1 MTVIRSGQSEPAKVR
16 YGAISFTPRTQ
27 GSAFSKSPGVHS
39 AIDKAYDNP
48 GVRFGDKSKGHE
60 RPISS
65 RGENSCHF
73 SQTSVSKTSPIREMI
88 KAARGGRRITGSKA
102 AAHVQYV
109 ERDGA
114 PEQIIKRE
122 QEKLAGERFT
132 AQIEKMGL
140 DRSALKQQ
148 TYIERPGAAEG
159 MERTQ
164 QRTIT
169 DDDLDDLETA
179 SFGTIGDTVEERTR
193 FWMAVEDAEA
203 SPKGDQITVK
213 PAENPTW
220 WKKAVAVV
228 STAPTFAQTV
238 LGNAKRRNDQEPF
251 EVKVPTD
258 QAFEFHQWAVSI
270 DSEAPILISPGR
282 GGRTQTRIIA
292 ELPHELDG
300 RERLQIVKDFTDKL
314 AEKGFPFWAVV
325 HAPGANNDARNFH
338 VHIAYYDRPSA
349 KMKAPDGSRD
359 VWDFEIQEE
368 RRYSNRTKYLV
379 RPHQQNRVRET
390 NSQDWVSTLRS
401 HWETVSN
408 RALDKAGVAKRYNLG
423 TYESMGIGAEP
434 LKHVNSRTF
443 NKERKGE
450 LTEDGPVLARRQWD
464 NVHDRLVK
472 QNEEHARARQA
483 RIERLADHA
492 SRLVRTQ
499 PNADHRTKDVQKL
512 KELGI
517 KASLQLALLE
527 LQQDLTRLVA
537 DRVASRAKLMMHAA
551 DKEELKTRKKR
562 GVPLGTPPVDHPVA
576 GAGLLGMRTRS
587 DLAKYLTTVYGGVL
601 TLDRDNDL
609 RTSKA
614 KTNVQIIVQELR
626 EWIRDPGKAPTV
638 ARRFSPN
645 AVHSLDDPERLANSA
660 AAKAEFTRAFE
671 KNMEVR
677 APEILGAIEKDIAQ
691 SRAAAP
697 APSPS
702 QPTQQAVP
710 RATIPPD
717 TVAAEKPIAKAE
729 PTKPRYVAG
738 RPEGES
744 KPTEPARRARPAPF
758 SAAELAASA
767 REHRERNTP
776 QLRRVAGT
784 ITQQRPNTSV
794 VLPSHPVSH
803 VEQIPASAA
812 PVAPAQPTGR
822 LTAARPREAMV
833 PSPGAI
839 PITATPS
846 VPNMSAEPDTPIP
859 GTSSVAETKRIL
871 IDLEASVATRTV
883 EAEAKVAKYPVIM
896 PGAPPIA
903 KAPAPQKS
911 HLSMPEIPTRV
922 PTAVVSSA
930 KPATGETNPERASK
944 HQETK
949 QSELPVLSQHYVEQ
963 PIPNLAAIMEEAKK
977 PKPKVEASKGG
988 QSIAPPSGAKP
999 INVQIIRTSKLR
1011 IKRRERDRG
1020 WER

>member
-1 MTVIRSGQSEPAKVR
+1 M
-16 YGAISFTPRTQ
+16 
-27 GSAFSKSPGVHS
+27 
-39 AIDKAYDNP
+39 
-48 GVRFGDKSKGHE
+48 E
-60 RPISS
+60 R
-65 RGENSCHF
+65 
-73 SQTSVSKTSPIREMI
+73 
-88 KAARGGRRITGSKA
+88 
-102 AAHVQYV
+102 
-109 ERDGA
+109 
-114 PEQIIKRE
+114 
-122 QEKLAGERFT
+122 
-132 AQIEKMGL
+132 
-140 DRSALKQQ
+140 KQQ
-148 TYIERPGAAEG
+148 R
-159 MERTQ
+159 M
-164 QRTIT
+164 IT
-169 DDDLDDLETA
+169 DEDLDDLETA
-179 SFGTIGDTVEERTR
+179 SFGTIGDTVEERMR

-203 SPKGDQITVK
+203 NPKGDQITVK

-228 STAPTFAQTV
+228 STAPAFAQTV
-238 LGNAKRRNDQEPF
+238 LGNAKKRNDQEPF
-251 EVKVPTD
+251 ELKVPTV

-270 DSEAPILISPGR
+270 DCEAPIVIAPGR

-314 AEKGFPFWAVV
+314 VEKGFPFWAVI

-349 KMKAPDGSRD
+349 KMKAPDGTQD
-359 VWDFEIQEE
+359 VWDFEIQEK
-368 RRYSNRTKYLV
+368 RLYSNRTKYLV
-379 RPHQQNRVRET
+379 RPYQQNRVRET

-423 TYESMGIGAEP
+423 TYESMGIHAEP

-499 PNADHRTKDVQKL
+499 PNADHRTKDVQNF

-537 DRVASRAKLMMHAA
+537 DRVASRAKLMLHAA

-562 GVPLGTPPVDHPVA
+562 GVPLDAPPVDHPVA
-576 GAGLLGMRTRS
+576 GADLLGMRTRS
-587 DLAKYLTTVYGGVL
+587 DLTEYLTTVYGGVL
-601 TLDRDNDL
+601 TLDRDNGL

-614 KTNVQIIVQELR
+614 KANVQMIVQELR

-671 KNMEVR
+671 KNMEAR
-677 APEILGAIEKDIAQ
+677 APEILSLIEKDIAR
-691 SRAAAP
+691 SCAAAP
-697 APSPS
+697 APPPS
-702 QPTQQAVP
+702 QPTQHAVP
-710 RATIPPD
+710 RMTIPPD
-717 TVAAEKPIAKAE
+717 TVAAETPIAKAE

-738 RPEGES
+738 RPGGES

-784 ITQQRPNTSV
+784 IAQQRPNTSV
-794 VLPSHPVSH
+794 VLPSHPVPG
-803 VEQIPASAA
+803 VRQIPATAA
-812 PVAPAQPTGR
+812 PEAPAQPTGR
-822 LTAARPREAMV
+822 MTAARPREAMV
-833 PSPGAI
+833 PSPGDM

-846 VPNMSAEPDTPIP
+846 VPNMSAEPDTQISV
-859 GTSSVAETKRIL
+859 TSSVAATKRIL
-871 IDLEASVATRTV
+871 IEPAASAATPTV
-883 EAEAKVAKYPVIM
+883 QAEAKGPVCPVIM
-896 PGAPPIA
+896 PEPHPIA
-903 KAPAPQKS
+903 KAPAPQKL
-911 HLSMPEIPTRV
+911 HPLVPEIP
-922 PTAVVSSA
+922 AVLPAAPVSGA
-930 KPATGETNPERASK
+930 KQAIKETNSEPASK

-949 QSELPVLSQHYVEQ
+949 QSETLVSRHRDVEQ
-963 PIPNLAAIMEEAKK
+963 LIPNLAAIMDEADKLK
-977 PKPKVEASKGG
+977 QAVETGKIA
-988 QSIAPPSGAKP
+988 QSSMPTNNANP
-999 INVQIIRTSKLR
+999 VDFQIIGARKPQS
-1011 IKRRERDRG
+1011 KRRARDRRRG
-1020 WER
+1020 PEL